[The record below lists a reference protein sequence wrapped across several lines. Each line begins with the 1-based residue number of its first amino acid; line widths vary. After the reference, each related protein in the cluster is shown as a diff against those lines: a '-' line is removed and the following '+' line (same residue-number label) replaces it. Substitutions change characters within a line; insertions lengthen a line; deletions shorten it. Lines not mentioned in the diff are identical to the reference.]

1 MSDLLRI
8 ASADLAGARYYASNE
23 TDDVYLNLAGYH
35 CAQAEWLHGFSDKPR
50 LADAK
55 CTVDIAV

>member
-35 CAQAEWLHGFSDKPR
+35 CAQAAEKIIKSYIYSKGVIPSKIHK
-50 LADAK
+50 
-55 CTVDIAV
+55 I